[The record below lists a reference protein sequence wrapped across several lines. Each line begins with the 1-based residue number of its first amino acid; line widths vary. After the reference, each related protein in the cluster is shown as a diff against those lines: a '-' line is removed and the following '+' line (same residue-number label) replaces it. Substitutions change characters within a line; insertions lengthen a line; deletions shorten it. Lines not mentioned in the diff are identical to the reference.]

1 VHTSAHE
8 KPVIAITM
16 GDPVGIGPEVIAKAL
31 ADEQLRQRII
41 VRIFGV
47 DAPLRAAAGRAGIE
61 PFWQTLPHDA
71 HIPSDAG
78 VVLLEYNESY
88 LPPETPGPSATGGEL
103 SFRFVTDAIRCAML
117 DPNDPAH
124 VDAIVTAPISK
135 TSWKLAGHDTY
146 PGHTELLAERFNA
159 DRHAMMFVSETLRV
173 VLATIHIPLMAV
185 GPALTTSRILDVI
198 ELGAE
203 ACRRLGI
210 AGPRVAVCGL
220 NPHAGE
226 GGLFGDE
233 EPRLI
238 EPAIQQARSRGI
250 DATGPHPADTVFN
263 QAVDLRRHDLVVAM
277 YHDQGLIPVKLLAWD
292 SAVNV
297 TLGLPTARTS
307 PDHGTAFDIA
317 GTGTADPGSFR
328 AALDLACAFVETV

>member
-1 VHTSAHE
+1 
-8 KPVIAITM
+8 M
-16 GDPVGIGPEVIAKAL
+16 GDPAGIGPEIIAKAL

-47 DAPLRAAAGRAGIE
+47 DAPLRAAAERAGIE

-71 HIPSDAG
+71 PIPSDAG
-78 VVLLEYNESY
+78 VVLLEYGGAGEGAY
-88 LPPETPGPSATGGEL
+88 LPPKTPGPSAIGGEL

-117 DPNDPAH
+117 DDPTH

-135 TSWKLAGHDTY
+135 TSWKLAGHDKY

-159 DRHAMMFVSETLRV
+159 HRHAMMFVSETLRV
-173 VLATIHIPLMAV
+173 VLATIHMPLMAV
-185 GPALTTSRILDVI
+185 GPALTTGRILDVI
-198 ELGAE
+198 ELGNE

-210 AGPRVAVCGL
+210 AKPRVAVCGL

-238 EPAIQQARSRGI
+238 EPAIRQARSRGI

-263 QAVDLRRHDLVVAM
+263 QAVDGRRYDLVVAM

-292 SAVNV
+292 NAVNV
-297 TLGLPTARTS
+297 TLGLPITRTS

-317 GTGTADPGSFR
+317 GTGRAEPGSLT
-328 AALDLACAFVETV
+328 AAFTLACELA